1 MKQLS
6 KDWLDA
12 AYQDILTIEEI
23 IDNKLLT
30 NIVAFHAQ
38 QAIEKSFK
46 AVIEE
51 KDITLPKIH
60 DVIRLYNYIKVH
72 LKFKFDIELLRE
84 INEIYIDSRYPSEMG
99 LLPNGSPTLKDANR
113 FYEFSKYIYESV
125 QVALESM

>member
-12 AYQDILTIEEI
+12 AYKDILTIEEI
-23 IDNKLLT
+23 IDNELLT

-38 QAIEKSFK
+38 QAIEKTFK

-51 KDITLPKIH
+51 KCITLPKIH

-72 LKFKFDIELLRE
+72 LEFKFDKELLRE

-113 FYEFSKYIYESV
+113 FYEFSKYIYDSV
-125 QVALESM
+125 HVALESM

>member
-1 MKQLS
+1 MKRLS

-23 IDNKLLT
+23 IDNELLT

-38 QAIEKSFK
+38 QAIEKTFK

-51 KDITLPKIH
+51 KCIALPKIH
-60 DVIRLYNYIKVH
+60 DVIRLYNYIKVY
-72 LKFKFDIELLRE
+72 LEFKFDRELLRE

-99 LLPNGSPTLKDANR
+99 LLPNGSPTVKDANR
-113 FYEFSKYIYESV
+113 FYEFSKFIYDSV
-125 QVALESM
+125 QEALESM